1 MNYTLFIDDI
11 KNRIDEYNDSFR
23 DEKQKSRYPK
33 KQRELWAPIDRY
45 KAITQKVLGC
55 DSDDCIRLLEECG
68 YDGAPVCSQT
78 ASSIRKWFELTNG
91 HTFPPQRDLVRLAIF
106 LCLDFYETLHFVL
119 KSDFEK
125 VLVENDP
132 NYTYMSGDSYIE
144 IITRCQSDENKDDLE
159 KSIQDYQKELDY
171 DALYS
176 HFEEQW
182 RMASSSGYNR
192 INFKTLLDEFFREGL
207 LYYENTSEKVKN
219 FSKYQQEL
227 IEQARSGSPE
237 EQDVL
242 WRSRGRWQTLQDD
255 LDDLYIEI
263 ENTRLKNAE
272 AEQAYLR
279 SFGNLM
285 ITQTELET
293 EIKILDMRIGFP
305 RIDPDISEEELQ
317 ERIRE
322 TQEKL
327 EKEIED
333 LRLKNAIA
341 QDNVVL
347 EEWKK
352 MGVPMDPAD
361 LEEEKLLC
369 KKEIRAIR
377 KLVHPDMLMH
387 NKIYQSLSDEQKK
400 ELEEIMLDAMKIQ
413 PSELGYPPNFAH
425 HDMRSLGG
433 LRQVRKRIETILNMK
448 NICIDLAY
456 QIEGEIISEQI
467 KWLEWEINRLE
478 NQISAA
484 KGQLTAMMMDSVVQS
499 KKMLLSNPDKQK
511 IFREQ
516 MEERISYLESKRYML
531 LKELDEIQKA

>member
-1 MNYTLFIDDI
+1 
-11 KNRIDEYNDSFR
+11 
-23 DEKQKSRYPK
+23 
-33 KQRELWAPIDRY
+33 
-45 KAITQKVLGC
+45 
-55 DSDDCIRLLEECG
+55 
-68 YDGAPVCSQT
+68 
-78 ASSIRKWFELTNG
+78 
-91 HTFPPQRDLVRLAIF
+91 
-106 LCLDFYETLHFVL
+106 
-119 KSDFEK
+119 
-125 VLVENDP
+125 
-132 NYTYMSGDSYIE
+132 
-144 IITRCQSDENKDDLE
+144 
-159 KSIQDYQKELDY
+159 
-171 DALYS
+171 
-176 HFEEQW
+176 
-182 RMASSSGYNR
+182 
-192 INFKTLLDEFFREGL
+192 
-207 LYYENTSEKVKN
+207 
-219 FSKYQQEL
+219 
-227 IEQARSGSPE
+227 
-237 EQDVL
+237 
-242 WRSRGRWQTLQDD
+242 
-255 LDDLYIEI
+255 
-263 ENTRLKNAE
+263 
-272 AEQAYLR
+272 
-279 SFGNLM
+279 
-285 ITQTELET
+285 
-293 EIKILDMRIGFP
+293 
-305 RIDPDISEEELQ
+305 
-317 ERIRE
+317 
-322 TQEKL
+322 
-327 EKEIED
+327 
-333 LRLKNAIA
+333 
-341 QDNVVL
+341 
-347 EEWKK
+347 
-352 MGVPMDPAD
+352 